1 MCKTNNDCGREENCK
16 FGGCFCKDWGRK
28 NFFDDYFE
36 RCLQNAEV
44 FILYIG
50 KYIHMYMYW
59 SFHLYTAIYIGNC
72 G

>member
-44 FILYIG
+44 FILY
-50 KYIHMYMYW
+50 
-59 SFHLYTAIYIGNC
+59 YTNHFKFSRDFYAYKVTNR
-72 G
+72 